1 MSGRRRESGVVLVM
15 VLVFM
20 LLLVSSVAT
29 FLRRAVL
36 DKTIVENRDA
46 VARAET
52 LARGGVQLAVA
63 LLLEDRLRESQGGI
77 RAETPRDVWAR
88 AESLELPVPEDAT
101 LRLRIEDAAARL
113 NLNALFRD
121 GAPRDEAAE
130 VLLIN
135 LLERAIEEAELDAQ
149 REYDTRELARNLID
163 WVDGDELSLR
173 GGREDDPYE
182 RREPPYRAA
191 NRALL
196 TLDELRL
203 VDGFDAPLVDA
214 LRPYL
219 TVYPYAGGEGIN
231 PNTAPPWV
239 LGVLYHGVAGDY
251 RLATPELAE
260 DVIRAREAGQ
270 LLCDETADD
279 PACTPLSQAV
289 PGEVFPPPSFVSD
302 VFLVSAEARV
312 REVQRTVQVTID
324 RSDPT
329 QLQLLSWRV
338 Q

>member
-1 MSGRRRESGVVLVM
+1 MRLRRRESGVVLVM
-15 VLVFM
+15 VLIFL

-36 DKTIVENRDA
+36 DKTIVENRDS

-63 LLLEDRLRESQGGI
+63 LLLEDRLRETQGGI

-88 AESLELPVPEDAT
+88 AERLELPVAEDAE
-101 LRLRIEDAAARL
+101 LRLHIEDAAARL
-113 NLNALFRD
+113 NLNALFKD

-130 VLLIN
+130 VLLID
-135 LLERAIEEAELDAQ
+135 LLQRAIEEAELDAQ
-149 REYDTRELARNLID
+149 HEYDTRELARNLID
-163 WVDGDELSLR
+163 WIDADDLSLR

-196 TLDELRL
+196 TVDELRL
-203 VDGFDAPLVDA
+203 VDGFDPPLVDA
-214 LRPYL
+214 LRPYV
-219 TVYPYAGGEGIN
+219 TVHPYAGGEGIN

-270 LLCDETADD
+270 LLCDESAND
-279 PACTPLSQAV
+279 PACTPLSETL
-289 PGEVFPPPSFVSD
+289 PGEIFPPPSFVSD
-302 VFLVSAEARV
+302 VFLVRAEARV
-312 REVQRTVQVTID
+312 REVRRTLRVAID
-324 RSDPT
+324 RSDPA
-329 QLQLLSWRV
+329 QPQLLSWRV